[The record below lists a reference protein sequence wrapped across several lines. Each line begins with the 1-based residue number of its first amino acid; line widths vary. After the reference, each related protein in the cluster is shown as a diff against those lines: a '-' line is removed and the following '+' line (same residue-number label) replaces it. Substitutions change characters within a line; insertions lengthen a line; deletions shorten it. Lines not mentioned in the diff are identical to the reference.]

1 MEDQAA
7 QIQKYMRKRLREFT
21 DSTNDAAVRRDLAVL
36 RRGVGKAPGEYPEL
50 FGILFDINE
59 FPESL
64 MSRYKDPSPA
74 EWAVSSALCLF
85 ALHQQGMDLHEQ
97 PMNKEDIPFG
107 KAARMLASDEDG
119 LERVRRRFN
128 QVLEAPDI
136 RSCTYYLRTLIQMLR
151 AEKIPMNYPQL
162 AQDLYWFQISE
173 GQGLR
178 GQTSPQDRVRLR
190 WGQDF
195 YRTKDN
201 TKDKEEGGEEE

>member
-7 QIQKYMRKRLREFT
+7 QIQKYMRDRLRKFT
-21 DSTNDAAVRRDLAVL
+21 VSTNDAAIRRDLAVL
-36 RRGVGKAPGEYPEL
+36 RRGVGKAPGEYPEI
-50 FGILFDINE
+50 FGILFDE

-97 PMNKEDIPFG
+97 PMNQEDIPFG
-107 KAARMLASDEDG
+107 KAVRMLASGEDE

-136 RSCTYYLRTLIQMLR
+136 RSCTYYLRNLIQMLR

-162 AQDLYWFQISE
+162 AQDLYWFQIPAGRSM
-173 GQGLR
+173 R

-195 YRTKDN
+195 YRTKD
-201 TKDKEEGGEEE
+201 KEEGGEEE